1 MMKARTQR
9 FRILIVDDHPL
20 MRRGFSDAIS
30 EESALEVCG
39 EASSA
44 DEAWELLKSLNPAP
58 ELMIVDL
65 ALPGMSGLD
74 LLKKVAASRYTVR
87 MLVASM
93 HDESLFAERCL
104 RAGAMGYV
112 SKAVAPEQMVEAIH
126 HVLDGEVYLSPKMT
140 RRLLKGVAR
149 GGPQVGTSSV
159 ESLSDRE
166 LEVFSWIGRGMTT
179 RAIAEKLHLSV
190 KTIETYREN
199 IKNKLGVRTSA
210 ELMRRA
216 VQWVLENG

>member
-1 MMKARTQR
+1 MTKARTQR
-9 FRILIVDDHPL
+9 FRIMIVDDHPL

-30 EESALEVCG
+30 EEPALEVCG

-44 DEAWELLKSLNPAP
+44 EEAWELLKSLHPAP
-58 ELMIVDL
+58 DLMIVDL

-74 LLKKVAASRYTVR
+74 LLKKVTASHDKVR

-93 HDESLFAERCL
+93 HDETLFAERCL

-140 RRLLKGVAR
+140 RRLLRGVA
-149 GGPQVGTSSV
+149 GGQQVGTSSI

-199 IKNKLGVRTSA
+199 IKNKLAVRTSA
-210 ELMRRA
+210 DLMRRA